1 MQQRRL
7 LGLLLSIASES
18 LQRVSSQVLLRT
30 LASSWRRTISF
41 RRCSFLGTG
50 CLVVLRWLASAVSAS
65 AVEVISWLCLNFL
78 KQSISS
84 DLASVWVGDS
94 SKPNRGADGLVQHA
108 AERCLEMMA
117 RMVEASGPV
126 FPDRAMRSTLLCK
139 R

>member
-94 SKPNRGADGLVQHA
+94 SKPNRGADGIVQRA
-108 AERCLEMMA
+108 AERCLEVMT
-117 RMVEASGPV
+117 RMVEVTSL
-126 FPDRAMRSTLLCK
+126 FFSDRAMRSTLLGK